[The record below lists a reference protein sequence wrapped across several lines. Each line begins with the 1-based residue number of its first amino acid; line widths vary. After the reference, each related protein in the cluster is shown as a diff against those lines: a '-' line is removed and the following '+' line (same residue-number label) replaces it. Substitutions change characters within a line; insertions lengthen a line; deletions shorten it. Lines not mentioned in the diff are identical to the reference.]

1 MTDFASAHATGGRHA
16 EVAKECANKL
26 GDTSRHTL
34 GFVYV
39 TTQLN
44 GGFGEILTTLKRE
57 TGVQTWV
64 GTAGMGVC
72 SSGTAYFD
80 EPAVAAMTCRLP
92 SSAFR
97 LLSPVRV
104 GHVARSLAPDALATI
119 GIVHADPRNSNLT
132 DLVATIARS
141 RGAYLV
147 GGLSV
152 GSGIHPQAIGNHV
165 VDGGISGV
173 FIGGPGAPEVSVG
186 LTQDSVPI
194 GKVHT
199 VTKGGGRV
207 IVELDRRPAFEV
219 LREDAGAA
227 EGDDPRLWL
236 ENVHPALPIAGSD
249 WTSHVVRNLVGI
261 DPTLG
266 RVTLGDTIKPD
277 DQVVFVRRGR
287 ATGERDLAR
296 MLGSVTARAKA
307 PKAALYY
314 SCVTRGPKR
323 FESKAYEIE
332 VLRASLGDIPM
343 VGLFGNGQIAN
354 DRIYG
359 YAGVLTIFS

>member
-1 MTDFASAHATGGRHA
+1 MTDFASAHATGERHA
-16 EVAKECANKL
+16 EVARDCALKL
-26 GDTSRHTL
+26 GDTSGHTL

-64 GTAGMGVC
+64 GTAGIGVC
-72 SSGTAYFD
+72 STGTAYFD
-80 EPAVAAMTCRLP
+80 EPAVAVMTCRLP
-92 SSAFR
+92 DSAFR

-104 GHVARSLAPDALATI
+104 GHVARSLGPDALAAI

-132 DLVATIARS
+132 DLIATIARS
-141 RGAYLV
+141 RATYLV

-152 GSGIHPQAIGNHV
+152 GSGIHPQANGNHV

-173 FIGGPGAPEVSVG
+173 FIGGPGAPQVAVG

-194 GKVHT
+194 GKMHT
-199 VTKGGGRV
+199 ITKGGGRT

-219 LREDAGAA
+219 LREDVGAA
-227 EGDDPRLWL
+227 EGENPRQWL
-236 ENVHPALPIAGSD
+236 GNVHPALPIAGSD
-249 WTSHVVRNLVGI
+249 WTNHIVRNLVGV
-261 DPTLG
+261 DPKRGQITI
-266 RVTLGDTIKPD
+266 GDMIKPD
-277 DQVVFVRRGR
+277 DQVIFVRRDR
-287 ATGERDLAR
+287 ASGQRDLAR
-296 MLGSVTARAKA
+296 MLGNTTARAKA

-314 SCVTRGPKR
+314 SCITRGPR
-323 FESKAYEIE
+323 LFENKAYEIE
-332 VLRASLGDIPM
+332 ALRASLGDIPL
-343 VGLFGNGQIAN
+343 VGLFGNGQVAN